1 MAPNGGSRDQ
11 SSGDSSAS
19 ADPASR
25 GTSTEAAGAAGATSP
40 GAPDARFPLFY
51 RSLTPIDAARHSG
64 KSLKRRIGYD
74 FARATHAVLLN
85 GSEFDAAARFYP
97 IVFTPSPASA
107 ALAVMGVRRDRNLFV
122 DASGDW
128 HPGSYI
134 PAYIR
139 RYPFIFHESA
149 DKQQYTLCID
159 ETSGA
164 IEDGNDRPFFSGGKP
179 TPIVQDALK
188 FCAAFQRD
196 FTGTRDFV
204 EQLSERGLLIPN
216 QAEITLNSGEKLS
229 VTGFHIID
237 RDRFAGLP
245 DSAFLEWRRKGW
257 LPWVYAHFVS
267 HGNWSA
273 LVDLAG
279 AAVKAA

>member
-1 MAPNGGSRDQ
+1 MPSKGGSKSQ
-11 SSGDSSAS
+11 GNGKSAAS
-19 ADPASR
+19 ALA
-25 GTSTEAAGAAGATSP
+25 STEAPDAGAGAP
-40 GAPDARFPLFY
+40 PPPDARFPLFY

-64 KSLKRRIGYD
+64 KSLKHRIGYD
-74 FARATHAVLLN
+74 FARTSHAVLLN
-85 GSEFDAAARFYP
+85 GSEFEAAARFYP
-97 IVFTPSPASA
+97 IVFTPSPAAA
-107 ALAVMGVRRDRNLFV
+107 ALAVVGVRRDRNLFI
-122 DASGDW
+122 DAGGDW
-128 HPGSYI
+128 RPGSYI

-149 DKQQYTLCID
+149 DKQQYTLCLD

-164 IEDGNDRPFFSGGKP
+164 LEDSGDRPLFSGGKP

-196 FTGTRDFV
+196 FTSTHEFV
-204 EQLSERGLLIPN
+204 EQLSERGILIPN
-216 QAEITLNSGEKLS
+216 QAEITLNSGEKLA

-257 LPWVYAHFVS
+257 LPWVFAHFVS

-279 AAVKAA
+279 AAAKAA